1 MIKNILNFIVD
12 GIWRKHESE
21 YRSRWIRWCVRQ
33 LKIIL
38 ITIGDVSKHNILVY
52 SSALTFYTMMSLVPI
67 LALIFAVVKGFGL
80 QANFYQNLYASFPE
94 YASLIDQALTFANNL
109 LEHTKGGVVAGVG
122 LATLFWSVMKLFGN
136 AETAFSLIWEVKRRR
151 SITRKFSDYITV
163 IIIAPILWILS
174 SSLSGVV
181 RDNLTG
187 LADKAYID
195 LLFIVARVIVLW
207 GLFLFLY
214 SVMPNTRVRLR
225 NAFTGAAI
233 AGTAFYIFQLAY
245 VWAQS
250 SMMSYNAI
258 YGSFAALPLFLIWL
272 QTSWQIVLFGA
283 ELSYAYQNLSNYE
296 QERQAMGMS
305 YRDRQKVMLAAL
317 VVIGRRFNS
326 NAGAITYE
334 QIAAE
339 LDLPVRIVKDVVFDL
354 ENSGFIAATRDGDD
368 ERVNRYVPARAID
381 SLRISDVV
389 DVVEN
394 SGELSVLPL
403 DNPLFHNIAATL
415 DGINASN
422 RELDRPLSELVTV

>member
-1 MIKNILNFIVD
+1 
-12 GIWRKHESE
+12 
-21 YRSRWIRWCVRQ
+21 